1 VRELDQVEAEI
12 ARRRADVELQR
23 RLVEALRTIVAPTK
37 AIRNAELVL
46 DVLKQHLTV
55 LRERRKAI
63 LSRQRRREMK
73 KA

>member
-1 VRELDQVEAEI
+1 VRELDHVEAEI

-37 AIRNAELVL
+37 AIRDAELVL

-55 LRERRKAI
+55 LRGRRKII
-63 LSRQRRREMK
+63 LSKQRRNP
-73 KA
+73 